1 MYSRHKEG
9 KYVIN
14 ERLIRTSKTKFIN
27 IWLQYKNCID
37 DKQNNTYNSTIKI
50 KPVNINPSTYIDF
63 DKRNGNEGLK
73 FKVGDNVTISK
84 YKNIFAKVY
93 LSN

>member
-14 ERLIRTSKTKFIN
+14 ERLIRTSKTKFVN

-37 DKQNNTYNSTIKI
+37 DK
-50 KPVNINPSTYIDF
+50 
-63 DKRNGNEGLK
+63 
-73 FKVGDNVTISK
+73 
-84 YKNIFAKVY
+84 
-93 LSN
+93 